1 MQDVSVS
8 SPVRVRRPIGL
19 AAAILAV
26 AFTLAGCGGTS
37 AAKPDVAAP
46 AGASTAVPAGSG
58 PAAVK
63 ATIGKR
69 TGNCGDAKLAIN
81 VVVNAAPDITN
92 DVTDIDADPTCT
104 ELILST
110 ALDRAA
116 GAQAQKLCEAVAKAA
131 FANGFSTVTVRAVG
145 QGHVTAGNFVRAIDG
160 GACTK
165 V

>member
-1 MQDVSVS
+1 MQDVIVS
-8 SPVRVRRPIGL
+8 SPVRIRRSIDL

-26 AFTLAGCGGTS
+26 AFTLAGCGGSS
-37 AAKPDVAAP
+37 AAEPDVAAP
-46 AGASTAVPAGSG
+46 AGASTVVPAGSS
-58 PAAVK
+58 AATAK
-63 ATIGKR
+63 TTIGKR
-69 TGNCGDAKLAIN
+69 TGNCGDAKLALN
-81 VVVNAAPDITN
+81 LVVSAAPDITN

-110 ALDRAA
+110 ALDRTA
-116 GAQAQKLCEAVAKAA
+116 GAQAQKLCEEVAKAA